1 MRTIIY
7 CPKCKSEN
15 VVEVQLTPEHVN
27 RVSIDDLG
35 RALSCEPMIFW
46 THRYLVVCRGCG
58 YRREYQ
64 YPPDL
69 TTGGGSVHLSM
80 EDAGD
85 IYKVGDDK
93 IEED

>member
-27 RVSIDDLG
+27 RVSMDDLG
-35 RALSCEPMIFW
+35 HALSCEPMIMW
-46 THRYLVVCRGCG
+46 MHRYLVVCRGCG

-64 YPPDL
+64 YPP
-69 TTGGGSVHLSM
+69 V
-80 EDAGD
+80 
-85 IYKVGDDK
+85 V
-93 IEED
+93 